1 MAAVPGVEVSGS
13 QVWVL
18 ENTGTCV
25 NMCRIDVRYIGRF
38 QCQSMMVHLRTIDT
52 YTSKKSSLNFSQ
64 FYLLQTQD
72 FYT

>member
-38 QCQSMMVHLRTIDT
+38 QWQSYDGSFEN
-52 YTSKKSSLNFSQ
+52 Y
-64 FYLLQTQD
+64 
-72 FYT
+72 